1 MPAVLCNP
9 IIFWPYFFSL
19 TNTVRETEHDPD
31 FKRGI
36 VQQGLVSRPPK
47 KTNKHKTCVC
57 EADAA
62 TFSRIGSR
70 GNIASCRLAFFF
82 FLLATYVSADNFNE
96 IVFSVQVRLI

>member
-47 KTNKHKTCVC
+47 KQTKIKP
-57 EADAA
+57 
-62 TFSRIGSR
+62 
-70 GNIASCRLAFFF
+70 ASVKQTQPPSAGLALEEILLLVALLFF